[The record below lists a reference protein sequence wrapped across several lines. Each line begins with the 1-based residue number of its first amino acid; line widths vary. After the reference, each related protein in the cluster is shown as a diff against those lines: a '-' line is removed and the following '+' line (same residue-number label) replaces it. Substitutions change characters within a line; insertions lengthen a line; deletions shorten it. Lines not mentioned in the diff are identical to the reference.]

1 MYADYKAGGSW
12 SGISDYCLCLDILLY
27 GPYVSRLMCPVHNF
41 HTDVL
46 GSSCGFLKLTLLFE
60 LHVVVIYAPLI
71 RSLVYTLSY

>member
-27 GPYVSRLMCPVHNF
+27 GPYDVSRLVCPVHNF

-46 GSSCGFLKLTLLFE
+46 GSSCGFLTLLFE
-60 LHVVVIYAPLI
+60 LHVVVIYALLI
-71 RSLVYTLSY
+71 RSFVYSPSY

>member
-27 GPYVSRLMCPVHNF
+27 GPYVSRLVCLVHNF

-46 GSSCGFLKLTLLFE
+46 DSSCGFLTLLFE
-60 LHVVVIYAPLI
+60 LHVVVIYALLI
-71 RSLVYTLSY
+71 RSFVYSPSY